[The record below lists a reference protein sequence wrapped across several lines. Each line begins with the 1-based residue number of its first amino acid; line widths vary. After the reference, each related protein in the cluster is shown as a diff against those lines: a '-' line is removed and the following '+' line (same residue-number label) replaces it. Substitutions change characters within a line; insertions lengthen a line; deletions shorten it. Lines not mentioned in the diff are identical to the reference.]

1 VQPERTI
8 HSQWP
13 LVGRAESLG
22 AIAKSLRDAST
33 SVVVLC
39 GPSGVGKTRLATET
53 AGLLGSE
60 GWFIVPVSAS
70 ETLGT
75 IPLGALA
82 PALGGEIR
90 GFDAAAHD
98 SAALFD
104 RARKVVELS
113 AAGRRVLMMVD
124 ELSLLDS
131 LSLAVITQLL
141 AAGTIR
147 LIATLR
153 SGDPMPDSIL
163 SMWTSNAA
171 LRVDVPPLAVAEFE
185 ALLTGILG
193 SPVAHRASAQLHRV
207 SGGNP
212 LYLRELVLGALD
224 GGQFTLSEGVWQ
236 LVDAPS
242 GTPALHELIRARLR
256 HLDPDDRE
264 IVERLA
270 VCQPLLLSELAA
282 PGARQRVAGLEAS
295 GIVAIDELSGRLL
308 LTLAHPQYVAA
319 VRSSLSRV
327 RVIDL
332 LLDQADVVASRPMAA
347 DDELRVALW
356 RLEAGEP
363 SDHELLSRAA
373 HLALIAH
380 DNPAVM
386 RLATAAITAGAPA
399 AEMLFLQGEATW
411 AMGRNADALVLLEQ
425 AAAADEAEPTTP
437 NLSGLIAVARA
448 STYAGERL
456 GNATG
461 LAVLDAVVTRHPSQA
476 RSLALS
482 RAVLLLNLEEA
493 ELAVEE
499 LVTAHPETDSE
510 EKRSAVLSLSRA
522 LPLSALGRQDEA
534 LLEARAALAHSLA
547 SVQPAFPPRRAR
559 MVLATVLLQA
569 GLLDEAHAVTL
580 SSLHDAISAND
591 ELAVHYDELV
601 LGRISLATGKLDTA
615 ARWFRDVISGA
626 KSRGPI
632 AYSDQAQAH
641 LGLVYAW
648 QGRLA
653 DAAPLLEGLGPE
665 FIVQNSHAALASLWF
680 ASVSG
685 DQTASARIVERAATV
700 TSRGHAII
708 AANLLHAASR
718 LGAADAAAAPL
729 AELSRSTD
737 STVIAIQA
745 AHARAEAS
753 GDITELVSVARLW
766 EDSGNNLFAAESWA
780 TAARSARRQG
790 LGREATGF
798 QSQSDAALALCENA
812 ATPLVQF
819 TDVVEPLTKRERE
832 IASLAAQGISSNE
845 IAERLFL
852 SPRTVNN
859 HLQATYAKLGIRGRG
874 ELTGF

>member
-1 VQPERTI
+1 MQAAGTI

-13 LVGRAESLG
+13 LVGRDETLTRISNAF
-22 AIAKSLRDAST
+22 RDAST

-39 GPSGVGKTRLATET
+39 GPSGVGKTRLAAEVSSVL
-53 AGLLGSE
+53 AAE
-60 GWFIVPVSAS
+60 GWLVIPVAAS
-70 ETLGT
+70 ETLAA

-90 GFDAAAHD
+90 GFDASAHD
-98 SAALFD
+98 SAALFE
-104 RARKVVELS
+104 RARRSVEAS
-113 AAGRRVLMMVD
+113 AGGRGVLMMVD
-124 ELSLLDS
+124 ELSLLDA
-131 LSLAVITQLL
+131 LSIAVITQLL
-141 AAGTIR
+141 AAGTMR
-147 LIATLR
+147 LVATLR

-163 SMWTSNAA
+163 SMWTSNSA

-185 ALLTGILG
+185 ALLSGILG
-193 SPVAHRASAQLHRV
+193 SPVSHRASAQLHRV

-256 HLDPDDRE
+256 HLDDDDRS

-270 VCQPLLLSELAA
+270 VCQPLQLAELAE
-282 PGARQRVAGLEAS
+282 PGARKRIATLEAA
-295 GIVAIDELSGRLL
+295 GIVAVDELSGRLL

-332 LLDQADVVASRPMAA
+332 LLDQADVVASRPMAP

-363 SDHELLSRAA
+363 SDHALLSRAA
-373 HLALIAH
+373 HLALIAQ

-386 RLATAAITAGAPA
+386 RLADAAITAGGPA

-411 AMGRNADALVLLEQ
+411 AMGRNADALALLER

-456 GNATG
+456 GNETG
-461 LAVLDAVVTRHPSQA
+461 LAVLDAVVSRHPSQA

-499 LVTAHPETDSE
+499 LIEARPENDSE
-510 EKRSAVLSLSRA
+510 EARAAILSLSRA
-522 LPLSALGRQDEA
+522 LPLSALGKQDEA
-534 LLEARAALAHSLA
+534 LTEARSAVAHSTSSA
-547 SVQPAFPPRRAR
+547 RPAIAPRRAR
-559 MVLATVLLQA
+559 MVLATVLLQS
-569 GLLDEAHAVTL
+569 GLLEEARAVTI
-580 SSLHDAISAND
+580 SSLHDAINAND
-591 ELAVHYDELV
+591 ELAVHYNELV
-601 LGRISLATGKLDTA
+601 LGRIFLATGKLDTS

-641 LGLVYAW
+641 LGLVYTL

-653 DAAPLLEGLGPE
+653 DAAPLLEGLGPD
-665 FIVQNSHAALASLWF
+665 FIAQNSWAALASLWF

-685 DQTASARIVERAATV
+685 DQSAPGRLVERAAIVAT
-700 TSRGHAII
+700 RGHAVI

-718 LGAADAAAAPL
+718 LGAASQAAGPL
-729 AELSRSTD
+729 AELALATD
-737 STVIAIQA
+737 STVIAVQA

-766 EDSGNNLFAAESWA
+766 EDNGNHLLAAEAFA
-780 TAARSARRQG
+780 TAARSARRDG
-790 LGREATGF
+790 LAREATGF
-798 QSQSDAALALCENA
+798 QSQSDAALALCESPS
-812 ATPLVQF
+812 TPLLQF

-832 IASLAAQGISSNE
+832 IAALAAQGISSNE

>member
-1 VQPERTI
+1 VQAAGTI

-13 LVGRAESLG
+13 LVGRDSTLTRISSAF
-22 AIAKSLRDAST
+22 RDAT
-33 SVVVLC
+33 ASVVVLC
-39 GPSGVGKTRLATET
+39 GPSGVGKTRLAAEV
-53 AGLLGSE
+53 AGVLAAE
-60 GWFIVPVSAS
+60 GWLVIPVAAS
-70 ETLGT
+70 ETLAT

-90 GFDAAAHD
+90 GFDASAHD
-98 SAALFD
+98 ATALFD
-104 RARKVVELS
+104 RARRSVEAS
-113 AAGRRVLMMVD
+113 AGGRGVLMMVD
-124 ELSLLDS
+124 ELSLLDA
-131 LSLAVITQLL
+131 LSIAVITQLL
-141 AAGTIR
+141 AAGTMR
-147 LIATLR
+147 LVATLR

-163 SMWTSNAA
+163 SMWTSNSA
-171 LRVDVPPLAVAEFE
+171 LRVDVQPLAVAEFE

-193 SPVAHRASAQLHRV
+193 SPVSHRSAAQLHRV

-256 HLDPDDRE
+256 HLNAEDLG

-270 VCQPLLLSELAA
+270 VCQPLQLGELAE
-282 PGARQRVAGLEAS
+282 PGARKRVAGLEAA
-295 GIVAIDELSGRLL
+295 GIVAVDELSGRLL

-332 LLDQADVVASRPMAA
+332 LLDQADVVASRPMAP

-363 SDHELLSRAA
+363 SDHALLSRAA
-373 HLALIAH
+373 HLALIAQ

-386 RLATAAITAGAPA
+386 RLAAAAIAAGGPPA
-399 AEMLFLQGEATW
+399 ELLFLQGEATW
-411 AMGRNADALVLLEQ
+411 AMGRNADALALLEQ
-425 AAAADEAEPTTP
+425 AAAADEAQPTTP

-456 GNATG
+456 GNTTG
-461 LAVLDAVVTRHPSQA
+461 LAVLDAVVSRHPSQA

-499 LVTAHPETDSE
+499 LIEARPENDSE
-510 EKRSAVLSLSRA
+510 EARAAILSLSRA
-522 LPLSALGRQDEA
+522 LPLSALGKQDEA
-534 LLEARAALAHSLA
+534 LTEARSAVSHSTTSA
-547 SVQPAFPPRRAR
+547 RPAFAPRRAR
-559 MVLATVLLQA
+559 MVLATVLLQS
-569 GLLDEAHAVTL
+569 GLLEEARAVTI
-580 SSLHDAISAND
+580 SSLHDAIDAND
-591 ELAVHYDELV
+591 ELAVHYNELV
-601 LGRISLATGKLDTA
+601 LGRIFLASGKLDTA

-641 LGLVYAW
+641 LGLVYAS
-648 QGRLA
+648 QGKLG
-653 DAAPLLEGLGPE
+653 DAAPLLEGLGPD
-665 FIVQNSHAALASLWF
+665 FIAQNSYAALASLWF

-685 DQTASARIVERAATV
+685 DQSAPSRLVERAGTV
-700 TSRGHAII
+700 AARGHAVI

-718 LGAADAAAAPL
+718 LGAASQAAAPL
-729 AELSRSTD
+729 AELALSTD
-737 STVIAIQA
+737 SSVIAVQA

-753 GDITELVSVARLW
+753 GTITELVSVARLW
-766 EDSGNNLFAAESWA
+766 EDSGNQLYAAEAFA
-780 TAARSARRQG
+780 TAARSARRDG
-790 LGREATGF
+790 LAREATGF
-798 QSQSDAALALCENA
+798 QAQSDAALAQCESA
-812 ATPLVQF
+812 STPLVQF

-832 IASLAAQGISSNE
+832 IAALAAQGISSNE